1 MYPVSI
7 LADEF
12 RTLLI
17 ILWVLFFFYIILN
30 LGIFIRILNKDI
42 VDYAVYSFCT
52 AAVCLTQFF
61 LHDYTNEKRKLEVFF
76 LVTDGNHRYT
86 FDCFGINV
94 LFS

>member
-12 RTLLI
+12 RTSMM
-17 ILWVLFFFYIILN
+17 ILWVLFFFFIILN
-30 LGIFIRILNKDI
+30 LGFFLRILNKDI

-52 AAVCLTQFF
+52 AAVCLTPLF
-61 LHDYTNEKRKLEVFF
+61 LHGYTNKKGKLEVFF
-76 LVTDGNHRYT
+76 IVTDGNLRYI
-86 FDCFGINV
+86 FDYFGINV

>member
-12 RTLLI
+12 RTSLM
-17 ILWVLFFFYIILN
+17 ILWVLFFSFIILN
-30 LGIFIRILNKDI
+30 LGIFLRILNKDI
-42 VDYAVYSFCT
+42 VDYAVYSFCSV
-52 AAVCLTQFF
+52 AVCLTQLF
-61 LHDYTNEKRKLEVFF
+61 LQGYTNEKRKLEVFYI
-76 LVTDGNHRYT
+76 VTDGNHRCT